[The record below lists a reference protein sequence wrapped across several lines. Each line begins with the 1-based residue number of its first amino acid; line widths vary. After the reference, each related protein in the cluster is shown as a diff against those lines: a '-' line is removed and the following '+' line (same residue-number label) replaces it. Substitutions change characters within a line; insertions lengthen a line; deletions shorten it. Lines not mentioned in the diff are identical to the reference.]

1 MVRSPAAKPK
11 AYAGAGTNVR
21 YRPIDLG
28 HLARQTLGDKGLEQ
42 EVLRLFDDTV
52 RIYFGRVEHSTTVE
66 DLVRNLH
73 TLKGAAAGVGAN
85 AVAALAGAAAAGLKD
100 GRPVDPEQIA
110 DLEVAVTECRAFI
123 AELIDDGDE

>member
-1 MVRSPAAKPK
+1 MVRSPATKPK

-21 YRPIDLG
+21 YRPIDLR

-66 DLVRNLH
+66 DLIRNLH

-85 AVAALAGAAAAGLKD
+85 AVAALAGSAEAALRE

-123 AELIDDGDE
+123 AELIEDGDE